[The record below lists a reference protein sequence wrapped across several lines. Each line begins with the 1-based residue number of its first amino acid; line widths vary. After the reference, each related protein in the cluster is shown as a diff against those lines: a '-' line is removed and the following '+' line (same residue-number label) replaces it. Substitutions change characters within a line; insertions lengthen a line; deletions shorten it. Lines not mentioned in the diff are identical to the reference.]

1 MIRVAVIFLFDRK
14 NGGRASGDLPGSQAL
29 AEQPRDTRTAQAL
42 CRLLHIQP
50 LSARLPPCCARLPP
64 CRPAA
69 TLWLDL
75 GPGAQGSR
83 LHRAPV
89 PGE

>member
-29 AEQPRDTRTAQAL
+29 AKQPRDTRTAQAL
-42 CRLLHIQP
+42 CHLLHIQP
-50 LSARLPPCCARLPP
+50 LSARLPP